1 MLYSFVN
8 TMLRDKFSS
17 LEELCSAYDADPDE
31 ITEKLRACTMVD
43 CTDLVKVIRQRQEEL
58 KRICEG

>member
-17 LEELCSAYDADPDE
+17 LEELCSAYDANTDE
-31 ITEKLRACTMVD
+31 IVEKLKAAGFEYD
-43 CTDLVKVIRQRQEEL
+43 ADLNQF
-58 KRICEG
+58 G

>member
-17 LEELCSAYDADPDE
+17 LEELCSAYDANPAE
-31 ITEKLRACTMVD
+31 IIEKLRTAGFEYD
-43 CTDLVKVIRQRQEEL
+43 ADLNQF
-58 KRICEG
+58 G